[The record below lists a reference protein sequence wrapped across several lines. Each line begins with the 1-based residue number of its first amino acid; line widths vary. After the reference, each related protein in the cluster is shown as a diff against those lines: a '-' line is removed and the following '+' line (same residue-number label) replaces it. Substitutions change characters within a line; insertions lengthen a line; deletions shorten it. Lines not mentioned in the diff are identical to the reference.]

1 MAAYW
6 ALATQGV
13 SEVWLL
19 PSYKHPFG
27 KKLAPF
33 DHRVAMCRLAAR
45 ALRGVKVSTAEKDLA
60 NDPLCGKTARTL
72 EHLREKHPRTRFAL
86 VVGTDILPDTPKWY
100 RWDRV
105 QALARILVIG
115 REGYPNDAAGD
126 APHLPAISS
135 TEIREKLARG
145 EDVSAVVPRAV
156 LEYVRER
163 RLYR

>member
-19 PSYKHPFG
+19 PAFKHPFG

-33 DHRVAMCRLAAR
+33 EDRVAMCRLAAK

-60 NDPLCGKTARTL
+60 KDPLCGKTARTL

-86 VVGTDILPDTPKWY
+86 IVGTDILPDTPKWY

-115 REGYPNDAAGD
+115 REGYPSNAAGD